1 MESNFDLDIN
11 NYTNED
17 LLSFFKLDNNYS
29 LEDLTNKE
37 EKLANEILSVSNKKY
52 DPKYKFDIINFIKL
66 AKDVLI
72 SLHNDI
78 KSNTESNKEITKNIA
93 KIVNKNKDNRVGK
106 IINPLSEH
114 QTLEDTII
122 SKDNINGYSYD
133 VTTSIYVFNTIA
145 RNNFYASLPTF
156 STYDL
161 PIKWKNVISVQLAAA
176 TIPNIMYAFS
186 YEEGTDQI
194 YIEEDYTGLSGIV
207 TIPTGNYSPF
217 EPVILLG
224 IGEASFPET
233 LTKCINDQLGTY
245 NGTVGRFTVKIDTSN
260 RKITISNDTHTFSMI
275 TISRD
280 AINNPNIPP
289 FLQSTTC
296 NKFYID
302 YGVNPP
308 IKEKL
313 PIALYAGTMGYL
325 IGYRDIMY
333 KGLKS
338 YTGESTFNNVYSD
351 YLYFCLDDYT
361 GSQQLTNT
369 YGIAEFGSIIKENIL
384 GVIPISSQAFG
395 TTYDNNSNFI
405 YKKRD
410 YFGPVDISRITIK
423 LLNQKG
429 NLVNLHDSNFN
440 FTLQVKTLYNLTEK
454 TKLNLRGNGPF

>member
-1 MESNFDLDIN
+1 MESSFDLDIN
-11 NYTNED
+11 NYTTDD
-17 LLSFFKLDNNYS
+17 LLIFFKLDDNYS
-29 LEDLTNKE
+29 LEDLNNKE
-37 EKLANEILSVSNKKY
+37 EKLSNEILSVSNKKY
-52 DPKYKFDIINFIKL
+52 QPKYKFDIINFIQL

-72 SLHNDI
+72 SFHNDME
-78 KSNTESNKEITKNIA
+78 TNKEMAKNIS
-93 KIVNKNKDNRVGK
+93 KFVNKNDTNVGK
-106 IINPLSEH
+106 IINPLSQH
-114 QTLEDTII
+114 QSLQDTII
-122 SKDNINGYSYD
+122 YKDNINGYAYD
-133 VTTSIYVFNTIA
+133 ATTSIYVFNTIT
-145 RNNFYASLPTF
+145 RNNFYTTSSTF

-161 PIKWKNVISVQLAAA
+161 PVKWKNVISIQLTAA

-186 YEEGTDQI
+186 NEDGTDQI

-217 EPVILLG
+217 EPVLLG
-224 IGEASFPET
+224 TREASFPET

-260 RKITISNDTHTFSMI
+260 RKTTISNDTYTFSMI

-289 FLQSTTC
+289 FLQSSTC

-308 IKEKL
+308 VKEKL
-313 PIALYAGTMGYL
+313 PVSLYAGTMGYL

-338 YTGESTFNNVYSD
+338 YTSESIFNNVYSD
-351 YLYFCLDDYT
+351 YLYFCLEDFT

-369 YGIAEFGSIIKENIL
+369 YGVSGGGAIIKENIL
-384 GVIPISSQAFG
+384 GVIPISSEAFV

-429 NLVNLHDSNFN
+429 NIVNLYDSNFN
-440 FTLQVKTLYNLTEK
+440 FTLQVKTIYNLTEK
-454 TKLNLRGNGPF
+454 TKFNIRSSDPF